1 MLDWADYDYTN
12 VEIINNAWGHYG
24 SSVFLLE
31 FVPQKPMP
39 GKFLVQLTWQ
49 LTNDS

>member
-1 MLDWADYDYTN
+1 MPEDIMAF
-12 VEIINNAWGHYG
+12 
-24 SSVFLLE
+24 VFMLE

-39 GKFLVQLTWQ
+39 GKLLVQLTWQ